1 MPLSGGAGGRR
12 RKGTRLIRLIP
23 LVLAVI
29 WGLNWPAVRIGLTA
43 MPPFMLRAF
52 GMACGAVILLALA
65 TALGRSLRVPRAMW
79 WRTAVAGVLNI
90 GLFNIAVAFAQLAT
104 STSRAAILTFT
115 MPLWSAL
122 FARLLLGERLDPARA
137 WALAAGALGLALLAV
152 PVFSGEGSLL
162 GLFFPLLAAVS
173 WASGTVFQKWKP
185 IEADRMAATAW
196 QLAAGATLSAS
207 GMLVT
212 GTTGLVGPV
221 DAEVV
226 GALLYHVILANAL
239 AYFLWFGMLD
249 RISATTTAMTTLMI
263 PVVGV
268 LGAMAL
274 IGDRPSVLD
283 LAGFAAIL
291 VAAAIVLL
299 GFRVPQ
305 RVPPRP

>member
-1 MPLSGGAGGRR
+1 MPRASGVGGRWHLGAG
-12 RKGTRLIRLIP
+12 LIRLVP
-23 LVLAVI
+23 VVLAVI

-52 GMACGAVILLALA
+52 GMACGAVILFALA

-79 WRTAVAGVLNI
+79 VRTAVAGVLNI

-152 PVFSGEGSLL
+152 PVFAGEGNLL

-185 IEADRMAATAW
+185 IDADRMAATAW
-196 QLAAGATLSAS
+196 QLAAAATLAAT

-212 GTTGLVGPV
+212 GTTALVGPI
-221 DAEVV
+221 DIEVTW
-226 GALLYHVILANAL
+226 ALLYHVVLANAL

-274 IGDRPSVLD
+274 IGDRPSLLD
-283 LAGFAAIL
+283 MLGFAAIL
-291 VAAAIVLL
+291 LAAAIVLL
-299 GFRVPQ
+299 GFGATR
-305 RVPPRP
+305 RP

>member
-1 MPLSGGAGGRR
+1 MSEDGYSAAGACRHRVAKGAG
-12 RKGTRLIRLIP
+12 LIRLVP
-23 LVLAVI
+23 VVLAVI

-52 GMACGAVILLALA
+52 GMACGAVILFALA

-79 WRTAVAGVLNI
+79 
-90 GLFNIAVAFAQLAT
+90 
-104 STSRAAILTFT
+104 
-115 MPLWSAL
+115 
-122 FARLLLGERLDPARA
+122 ERLDPARA
-137 WALAAGALGLALLAV
+137 WALAAGALGLAFLAV
-152 PVFSGEGSLL
+152 PVFSGEGNLL

-185 IEADRMAATAW
+185 IDADRMAATAW
-196 QLAAGATLSAS
+196 QLAAAATLAAT

-212 GTTGLVGPV
+212 GTTALVGPI
-221 DAEVV
+221 DIEVTW
-226 GALLYHVILANAL
+226 ALLYHVVLANAL

-274 IGDRPSVLD
+274 IGDRPSLLD
-283 LAGFAAIL
+283 MLGFAAIL
-291 VAAAIVLL
+291 LAAAIVLL
-299 GFRVPQ
+299 GFGSTKR
-305 RVPPRP
+305 R